1 MNKWKQFFGT
11 PKKIAVSLVCVAAAL
26 AFLGMGMFFATTA
39 IAKDSSIGEE
49 NARNFAF
56 ADIGIDPLSAESVEI
71 EFGFQQGQFVY
82 EIEFTADGMEYQ
94 YWIKASDGSVVK
106 KEVDLTDDGNT
117 HQQNVIPS
125 QVNAQ
130 PGQDAKS
137 SQEEAANTQSSQE
150 GTQPREDA
158 KSSQEGTQPREDA
171 QQSQDNNSQISLD
184 TAKEMAVSDA
194 GVSSSD
200 VTYTKAEIE
209 YDDGVAVYEIEF
221 FTSTHEYEYEID
233 ASSGTIK
240 SKDKE
245 GFGINQKNRAGNE
258 GNSASDIGMDQA
270 KSIAASHAGFSVS
283 DVTFS
288 KAKLESEHGSMI
300 YEIKFYKDGMEY
312 EYEVDAASGEILK
325 FDSWWDD

>member
-11 PKKIAVSLVCVAAAL
+11 PKKIAVSLACVAAAL
-26 AFLGMGMFFATTA
+26 AFFGMGTFFATTA
-39 IAKDSSIGEE
+39 IAKNSSIGEE

-56 ADIGIDPLSAESVEI
+56 ADIGIDPLSAESVET
-71 EFGFQQGQFVY
+71 EFDFHQGQFVY
-82 EIEFTADGMEYQ
+82 EVEFMADGMEYQ
-94 YWIKASDGSVVK
+94 YWIKASDGSIVK
-106 KEVDLTDDGNT
+106 KEVDLTGDGNT
-117 HQQNVIPS
+117 QQQNVIPS
-125 QVNAQ
+125 QANAQ
-130 PGQDAKS
+130 PGMDAKS

-150 GTQPREDA
+150 GTQPG
-158 KSSQEGTQPREDA
+158 KDA
-171 QQSQDNNSQISLD
+171 QQSQGNNSQISLD
-184 TAKEMAVSDA
+184 TAKETAVSDA

-209 YDDGVAVYEIEF
+209 YEDGVAVYEIEF

-233 ASSGTIK
+233 ASSGTIR

-245 GFGINQKNRAGNE
+245 GFGINQRDHAGNE

-270 KSIAASHAGFSVS
+270 KSIAASHAGLSVS

-325 FDSWWDD
+325 FDSGCDD